1 MKENE
6 TQEHLSSTSPEGHGD
21 AEEGSDL
28 AEEPD
33 QRRQDGDIT
42 CLPRNEKIR
51 LIIQGLGLLGLLA
64 GFLLFLFSGT
74 VLPLFGTM
82 VIVLLGYRRI
92 DAWLD
97 AAGRSRSS
105 SALKK
110 R

>member
-6 TQEHLSSTSPEGHGD
+6 TQEHLSSAPAEGHGD

-33 QRRQDGDIT
+33 QRRQDRDRT

-51 LIIQGLGLLGLLA
+51 LIIQGLGLLA

-97 AAGRSRSS
+97 AAGRSRP
-105 SALKK
+105 AG
-110 R
+110 

>member
-6 TQEHLSSTSPEGHGD
+6 TQEHLSSTPAEGHGN

-33 QRRQDGDIT
+33 QRRQDRDRT

>member
-6 TQEHLSSTSPEGHGD
+6 TQEHLSSTPAEGHGD

-33 QRRQDGDIT
+33 QRRQDRDRT

-51 LIIQGLGLLGLLA
+51 LIIQGLGLLA

-97 AAGRSRSS
+97 AAGRSRP
-105 SALKK
+105 AE
-110 R
+110 

>member
-33 QRRQDGDIT
+33 QRQQDRDRT

-97 AAGRSRSS
+97 AAGRSRP
-105 SALKK
+105 AE
-110 R
+110 

>member
-6 TQEHLSSTSPEGHGD
+6 TQEQLCSTSPEGHGD

-33 QRRQDGDIT
+33 QRRQDRDIT

-82 VIVLLGYRRI
+82 VIVVLGYRRI
-92 DAWLD
+92 YPCLD
-97 AAGRSRSS
+97 AAGR
-105 SALKK
+105 AHPTEYECL
-110 R
+110 

>member
-6 TQEHLSSTSPEGHGD
+6 TQEHLSSTPAEGHGD

-33 QRRQDGDIT
+33 QRRQDRDRT

-51 LIIQGLGLLGLLA
+51 LIIQGLGLLA

-92 DAWLD
+92 DAWLE
-97 AAGRSRSS
+97 RSR
-105 SALKK
+105 AVTT
-110 R
+110 RGVVVR